1 MNQALAPKA
10 SPVQKRRRQETEED
24 EEARIAGSLTDS
36 RAPKRHIRQE
46 PSSGKQHPGPESA
59 KQTTVIR
66 TTGTNPPQFQLPDM
80 PQNPQVP
87 ALYR

>member
-10 SPVQKRRRQETEED
+10 SPVQKRRRQETEEE

-46 PSSGKQHPGPESA
+46 PSSGKQCPGPKSA
-59 KQTTVIR
+59 KQTR
-66 TTGTNPPQFQLPDM
+66 TTGTNPPQFQFQDM